1 MSYRQLSQPSD
12 LFDAIAAVLLERIND
27 ISVDNYDDFGSA
39 EPGRA
44 GTGAEILIEFE
55 RTTPAD
61 RAPDGR
67 YGYEYAITLH
77 CVVGRHR
84 HRAALEAV
92 NLAAVVQRVATDAL
106 WGLPVDQAKRPEQL
120 RAEPSFFKEGAHG
133 YDAWGVSFTQ
143 CVALGPSLAPEDP
156 VTTSMPKAVWSVD
169 GVPDVDDAANYR
181 PLVDEL
187 SDARHD

>member
-1 MSYRQLSQPSD
+1 MSFRPLSQPSD
-12 LFDAIAAVLLERIND
+12 LFDAIAEVLLERIND
-27 ISVDNYDDFGSA
+27 ITVDNYDDFGSA
-39 EPGRA
+39 EPVRA
-44 GTGAEILIEFE
+44 GTGAEILVEFE

-61 RAPDGR
+61 RSPDGR

-106 WGLPVDQAKRPEQL
+106 WGLPVDQVKRPEQL

-133 YDAWGVSFTQ
+133 YDAWGVSFIQ
-143 CVALGPSLAPEDP
+143 YVALGPSLAPEDP
-156 VTTSMPKAVWSVD
+156 VTVGMPQAAWKVD
-169 GVPDVDDAANYR
+169 NDIDVDDEANYQ
-181 PLVDEL
+181 PLVND
-187 SDARHD
+187 